1 MSLLSLAAV
10 FLGAAVIAV
19 PLSRR
24 CGLGSV
30 LGYLVAGA
38 AIGPWGLHLV
48 EDVDGTLHFAELGVV
63 LLLFVIGLEL
73 QPKRLWTMRRPVFLL
88 GGVQVAGTAL
98 VIALIALGFGIP
110 WQTAL
115 AAGLGLSLS
124 STAFALQLLAEKGQ
138 LVTHHGRTAF
148 AILLFQDLIAIPIVA
163 LLPLLGMSGDAIGGV
178 SDVVLPVLKV
188 AAIVAAVIVF
198 GRLAL
203 RHLLRLVA
211 RSGIREVFTA
221 SALLAVIGTSLIM
234 DGAGLSM
241 ALGAFVAGV
250 LLADSE
256 FRHALEAD
264 IEPFKGLLLGLFFMA
279 VGMSVNF
286 GLLLTQ
292 PGLVVVLVAGLTA
305 LKFAILYGIGAL
317 SGHGRRSSLGLAIAL
332 SQGGE
337 FAFVIFTIAV
347 GATVMP
353 KALADLLVLVVSF
366 SMAVTPVLL
375 LVASWLQSR
384 QKPESSGRPF
394 DVKIDEESR
403 VIIAGFGRYGQIVG
417 RILRARRI
425 PYTALEISAQQVDFV
440 AKYGSKIY
448 YGDAS
453 RIDLL
458 RAAHAD
464 KATLFVLAIDDVE
477 SSIRAARVVKENF
490 PNLRIL
496 ARARNRQH
504 AYQLMDIGV
513 SQIWRETLMS
523 SLDTARSVLSHLGLS
538 ATEAERTVQTFKQH
552 DEERLRDQHRI
563 YRDDDQMAAA
573 AKQWAKELEQIFEQD
588 EGAGRAPPQ

>member
-24 CGLGSV
+24 LGLGSV
-30 LGYLVAGA
+30 LGYLVAGS

-48 EDVDGTLHFAELGVV
+48 EDVEGILHFAELGVV

-98 VIALIALGFGIP
+98 VISLIALSFGVP

-115 AAGLGLSLS
+115 VAGLGLSLS

-148 AILLFQDLIAIPIVA
+148 AILLFQDLVAIPIVA
-163 LLPLLGMSGDAIGGV
+163 LLPLLGMSGDTVGGAA
-178 SDVVLPVLKV
+178 DVVLPIIKV
-188 AAIVAAVIVF
+188 AAIVAAVIGF

-203 RHLLRLVA
+203 RHVLRLVA

-234 DGAGLSM
+234 EAAGLSM

-292 PGLVVVLVAGLTA
+292 PGLVLALVAGLTA
-305 LKFAILYGIGAL
+305 LKFAILYGLGAL
-317 SGHGRRSSLGLAIAL
+317 SGHSRRSSFGLAIFL

-347 GATVMP
+347 GGNVMA
-353 KALADLLVLVVSF
+353 KELADLLVLVVSF
-366 SMAVTPVLL
+366 SMAITPVLL
-375 LVASWLQSR
+375 LVAARLQSG
-384 QKPESSGRPF
+384 QSPESSGRPF
-394 DVKIDEESR
+394 DVKIEEESR

-425 PYTALEISAQQVDFV
+425 PYTALEISSQQVDFV

-464 KATLFVLAIDDVE
+464 KAALFVLAIDDVE
-477 SSIRAARVVKENF
+477 ASIRTARMVKENF
-490 PNLRIL
+490 PHLRIL

-513 SQIWRETLMS
+513 SLIWRETLMS
-523 SLDTARSVLSHLGLS
+523 SLDTARSVLAHLGLS
-538 ATEAERTVQTFKQH
+538 ATEAERTVQTFKQR
-552 DEERLRDQHRI
+552 DEEGLRDQHKI
-563 YRDDDQMAAA
+563 YRDDDRMAAA
-573 AKQWAKELEQIFEQD
+573 AKQWAKELEQC
-588 EGAGRAPPQ
+588 